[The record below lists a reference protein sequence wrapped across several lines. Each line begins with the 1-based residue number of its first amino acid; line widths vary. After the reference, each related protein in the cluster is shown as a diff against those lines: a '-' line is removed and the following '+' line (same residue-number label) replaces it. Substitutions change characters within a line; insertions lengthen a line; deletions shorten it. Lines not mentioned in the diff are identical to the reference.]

1 MAEKNGKYRQK
12 LSRMCACVCV
22 CVCVCVF
29 KFTGL
34 LKEVARYISIRELK
48 KTACKY

>member
-1 MAEKNGKYRQK
+1 MTEKNGKYRQK
-12 LSRMCACVCV
+12 LSR
-22 CVCVCVF
+22 VCVCVF

-48 KTACKY
+48 KTAFKY